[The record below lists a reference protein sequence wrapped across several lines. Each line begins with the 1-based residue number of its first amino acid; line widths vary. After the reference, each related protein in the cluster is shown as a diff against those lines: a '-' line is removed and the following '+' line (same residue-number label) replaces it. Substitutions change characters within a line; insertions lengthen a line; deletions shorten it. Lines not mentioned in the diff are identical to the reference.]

1 MTPWAHARQLCVV
14 AAITVLPL
22 VGLQIAAWA
31 QEPPEVQIT
40 GVDTVDLPAMT
51 LEVTIPAV
59 LTGGPVDHAAITL
72 FENGLPVPAQ
82 VTTVATDQLEVVL
95 LIDTSGSMFEN
106 GGIEAAKAAAIGFL
120 AELPANVPV
129 GVVAFA
135 DTPVLV
141 SPLTTDRSLLTA
153 AISGLTA
160 TGETALY
167 DGIVFGSSLFSSG
180 TTDRQFVLLSD
191 GGDTVSSATLDDA
204 VAASAGIRTSGIELI
219 SSESNQQALVEIVES
234 GSGNL
239 TSISDP
245 SGLSVLY
252 QDVASSL
259 VDRYQL
265 AFTTAAS
272 GPTEFRVDVLVPDAV
287 LSASTTVDLEQAP
300 ATTVAAPPTTVAEP
314 ATTVAQPA
322 TTVAA
327 DPDPVLPSEG
337 QEPGGTGATGTDDQ
351 RLLLAAGAVAVF
363 LAIVGFLF
371 AVWPEAKE
379 RRLGRRQLGVAANT
393 VRRSPGKSLSD
404 RLTTLADDA
413 LDRRDQR
420 GRLADT
426 LDVSAVSMRPGEF
439 VVFMVAVTITT
450 VVVLFTLAG
459 PLAALFGLLLPALI
473 ARMVLA
479 TRAARRR
486 KAFEDQ
492 LPDVL
497 QLVTSALR
505 SGYSLPQALDA
516 LTRQTAEPARTEFT
530 RVMFESRVGREL
542 SESLAG
548 VARRMQSTGFEWV
561 VAAID
566 INREVG
572 GELAQ
577 VLSTVAETIRE
588 RQQLNRQIDT
598 LTAEGRISAYVLTAL
613 PAVMIVALS
622 LINPGYFEPMTT
634 APGPAIIVMSLL
646 LLLIGW
652 IWMRRLIRTE
662 M

>member
-1 MTPWAHARQLCVV
+1 MTPWARARRLCV
-14 AAITVLPL
+14 AGAITVLPL
-22 VGLQIAAWA
+22 VGLPLAAVA
-31 QEPPEVQIT
+31 QEGPEVQIT
-40 GVDTVDLPAMT
+40 GVDTADLPAAT
-51 LEVTIPAV
+51 LEVSIPAV
-59 LTGGPVDHAAITL
+59 LTGGPVDPAAITL
-72 FENGLPVPAQ
+72 FENGQPIPAQ
-82 VTTVATDQLEVVL
+82 VTNVGTDQLEVVL
-95 LIDTSGSMFEN
+95 LIDTSGSMREN
-106 GGIEAAKAAAIGFL
+106 GGIDAAKAAAISFL
-120 AELPANVPV
+120 AALPANVPV
-129 GVVAFA
+129 GIVAFA

-141 SPLTTDRSLLTA
+141 SPLTTDRNLLTA
-153 AISGLTA
+153 ELGGLTA

-167 DGIVFGSSLFSSG
+167 DGIVFGSSLFSGG

-191 GGDTVSSATLDDA
+191 GGDTVSSASVDDA
-204 VAASAGIRTSGIELI
+204 AAASAGIRTSAIELI
-219 SSESNQQALVEIVES
+219 SSESNQQALVQIVES
-234 GSGNL
+234 GSGSL

-245 SGLSVLY
+245 SGLTVLY
-252 QDVASSL
+252 QDVASSFA
-259 VDRYQL
+259 DRYQL
-265 AFTTAAS
+265 AFTTPAS
-272 GPTEFRVDVLVPDAV
+272 GQTEFRVDVLVPDAV
-287 LSASTTVDLEQAP
+287 LTASTTVNLEQAP
-300 ATTVAAPPTTVAEP
+300 ATTVAAPPTTVAAEPDPEPVPPAEEPPAVTEEP
-314 ATTVAQPA
+314 APAQ
-322 TTVAA
+322 T
-327 DPDPVLPSEG
+327 
-337 QEPGGTGATGTDDQ
+337 GGAGDDDQ

-363 LAIVGFLF
+363 LAILGFLY
-371 AVWPEAKE
+371 AVWPEARE
-379 RRLGRRQLGVAANT
+379 RRLGRRQLGVAAKT
-393 VRRSPGKSLSD
+393 ATHSPGKSISD

-426 LDVSAVSMRPGEF
+426 LDVAAVSMRPGEF

-459 PLAALFGLLLPALI
+459 PLAAVFGLLLPALI
-473 ARMVLA
+473 ARMVLG
-479 TRAARRR
+479 TRTARRR

-516 LTRQTAEPARTEFT
+516 LTRQTADPARTEFT
-530 RVMFESRVGREL
+530 RVMFETRVGREL
-542 SESLAG
+542 GESLAG

-577 VLSTVAETIRE
+577 VLSTVADTVRE

-613 PAVMIVALS
+613 PVVMIVALS
-622 LINPGYFEPMTT
+622 LMNPGYFEPMAT

-646 LLLIGW
+646 LLVIGW
-652 IWMRRLIRTE
+652 VWMRRLIRTE